1 MSSWIALK
9 VAKHCILCMQ
19 ERRTKKGR
27 RAIMVYD
34 DTYTLLRKFQGFVQ
48 MREGRSYTLDEI
60 IRALLRYVERL
71 GGSFEVEVNQK
82 SS

>member
-1 MSSWIALK
+1 M
-9 VAKHCILCMQ
+9 H

-27 RAIMVYD
+27 RAVMVYD